1 MIQGKTENERIYALT
16 RVTFWHVTHATGI
29 GSSQRIEIK
38 EEKRK
43 GATVTNI

>member
-1 MIQGKTENERIYALT
+1 MSAYMHSPGPTI
-16 RVTFWHVTHATGI
+16 TFWHVTHATGI